1 MTGGNVTKFIL
12 FTQDQCYAC
21 GAVRR
26 YIKNNKENIVV
37 EEVEWQK
44 QPEMAERYNINC
56 APVLIVVDE
65 YTGELVDSNGN
76 GPNGE
81 YMGAGPIIKN
91 ISKLWSQY
99 GKQEN

>member
-1 MTGGNVTKFIL
+1 MLETYIGMPITQNIRKLWSKYCGKFIL

-44 QPEMAERYNINC
+44 QPEMARDITLT
-56 APVLIVVDE
+56 VLQFSLLL
-65 YTGELVDSNGN
+65 TNRLVN
-76 GPNGE
+76 
-81 YMGAGPIIKN
+81 
-91 ISKLWSQY
+91 W
-99 GKQEN
+99 